1 MAVDTTVFWSGLLV
15 SANIFGTDAG
25 APGKAFS
32 ITTSIETAD
41 LVSGTTRTPHATLHR
56 NVKYQFN
63 IPLAEYAFRNL
74 ALTLA
79 QPVANV
85 GSSGS
90 YLLGTNAT
98 SDSGIVIVKAN
109 NEQQSK
115 YHNWIFPNAKIASGG
130 TVNYDTENQGFLDL
144 TFDANADSNGHP
156 FQLTLTTS

>member
-1 MAVDTTVFWSGLLV
+1 MAVTTALFWSGLLDT
-15 SANIFGTDAG
+15 ATIFGTDAG
-25 APGKAFS
+25 APGRQFS
-32 ITTSIETAD
+32 VTTSIETAD
-41 LVSGTTRTPHATLHR
+41 LVSGTSRTPHATLHR
-56 NVKYQFN
+56 NVKYQFT
-63 IPLAEYAFRNL
+63 IPLAEYSFRNL

-98 SDSGIVIVKAN
+98 SDTGIVIVKAH
-109 NEQQSK
+109 NEQESK
-115 YHNWIFPNAKIASGG
+115 YHNWNFPNAKIASGG
-130 TVNYDTENQGFLDL
+130 VVNYDTENQGFLDL

>member
-1 MAVDTTVFWSGLLV
+1 MAVDTTLFWSGLLV

-25 APGKAFS
+25 APGRQFT

-56 NVKYQFN
+56 NVKYQFT
-63 IPLAEYAFRNL
+63 IPLAEYSFRNL
-74 ALTLA
+74 AIALA
-79 QPVANV
+79 QPAANV

-90 YLLGTNAT
+90 YLLGTNST

-109 NEQQSK
+109 NEQQTK
-115 YHNWIFPNAKIASGG
+115 YHNWNFPNAKIASGSS
-130 TVNYDTENQGFLDL
+130 VSYDTENQGFLDL